1 MGESTQGA
9 PLKHDFTALTTN
21 AHEDWSLFAVRFHDK
36 PGAAELRRQ
45 LLQVH
50 LEWVAAH
57 HDVVRAAGSLRESP
71 EAAPVGGLWV
81 LRAQNKAAVEALIA
95 TDPFT
100 TGGLRA
106 GWDIFYWS
114 KALPQPVSF

>member
-1 MGESTQGA
+1 MA
-9 PLKHDFTALTTN
+9 DHDFAALTTN
-21 AHEDWSLFAVRFHDK
+21 AHEDWTLFAVRLHDK
-36 PGAAELRRQ
+36 PGSAALRRQ
-45 LLQVH
+45 LLQAH

-57 HDVVRAAGSLRESP
+57 GDALRAAGSLRESP
-71 EAAPVGGLWV
+71 EATPVGALWV
-81 LRAQNKAAVEALIA
+81 VRAPDRAAVEALIA

-106 GWDIFYWS
+106 GWDIFVWS